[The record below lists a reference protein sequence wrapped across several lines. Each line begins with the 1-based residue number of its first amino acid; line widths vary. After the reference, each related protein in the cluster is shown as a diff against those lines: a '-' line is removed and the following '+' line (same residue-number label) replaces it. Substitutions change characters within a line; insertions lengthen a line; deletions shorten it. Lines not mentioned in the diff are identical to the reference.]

1 MNEDKMIRNLAVLAI
16 LLSGACLA
24 AEPEISPP
32 VRYGYEV
39 VVTFPHDTYAFTQ
52 GLLFHEGW
60 LYESTGLFDQST
72 LREVTLMSG
81 VPARGVKLGD
91 GHFAEGLAL
100 VDDKFYQ
107 LTWTSGRG
115 LIFNK
120 TDLSF
125 IKPFLY
131 LYGDEPLAKDKK
143 PWGLAYNGTHLLLSD
158 GSANIY
164 FIDPE
169 THKEQYRI
177 AVHNHLG
184 PVKNLNELEYIKG
197 KLYANV
203 WKTDSIAI
211 IDVETGHV
219 TGDIDLTDLYPRHLR
234 TKKEN
239 ELNGIAYDTE
249 NDRLYITGKRWPKLY
264 EIKITIPH
272 AK

>member
-1 MNEDKMIRNLAVLAI
+1 MIEDKMIRYLTVLTI
-16 LLSGACLA
+16 LLSGTGFT

-32 VRYGYEV
+32 VQYSYEV
-39 VVTFPHDTYAFTQ
+39 VVDFPHDTHAFTQ

-60 LYESTGLFDQST
+60 LYESTGLIDQSS
-72 LREVTLMSG
+72 LRQVTLASG
-81 VPARGVKLGD
+81 IPTRGVKLGD

-107 LTWTSGRG
+107 LTWTSGSG

-125 IKPFLY
+125 VKPFLY
-131 LYGDEPLAKDKK
+131 LYGDEPLSKDKK
-143 PWGLAYNGTHLLLSD
+143 PWGLTYNGTHLVLSD

-169 THKEQYRI
+169 THKEHHRI
-177 AVHNHLG
+177 AVHTHLG

-197 KLYANV
+197 RLYANV

-211 IDVETGHV
+211 IDLETGYV
-219 TGDIDLTDLYPRHLR
+219 TGEIDLTDLYPRHLR
-234 TKKEN
+234 AEKEN
-239 ELNGIAYDTE
+239 ELNGIAYDSE

-264 EIKITIPH
+264 EIKLSRH
-272 AK
+272 HSD